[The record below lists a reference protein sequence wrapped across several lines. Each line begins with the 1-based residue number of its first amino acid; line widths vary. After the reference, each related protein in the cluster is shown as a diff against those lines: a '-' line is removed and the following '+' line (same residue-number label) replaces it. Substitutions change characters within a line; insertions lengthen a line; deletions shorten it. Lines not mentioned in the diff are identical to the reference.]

1 MSRKSE
7 VSLSSACRG
16 ESSLS
21 LAEPPNW
28 SFSPLE
34 VAVEVLMTTHL
45 DKLNPILREKD
56 VCDEEGPTIASEFI
70 YINTC

>member
-1 MSRKSE
+1 
-7 VSLSSACRG
+7 
-16 ESSLS
+16 LS

-56 VCDEEGPTIASEFI
+56 VCDEEGPSIASEFI

>member
-1 MSRKSE
+1 
-7 VSLSSACRG
+7 
-16 ESSLS
+16 LS